1 MMEEPSHE
9 KKDEDKLRSEIKE
22 EIKREIQEELK
33 EKKGKSRKSAGVII
47 AGVGAVLYLLPGFF
61 FLIPALIGASSS
73 YMFNYGITNL
83 IAGGISL
90 AGVIVGMYKVKI
102 GGTITLISIPIA
114 IVVGILLTLGETS
127 YYYYQWIYVLQYV
140 VFPLP
145 IPHSAHVIAGGIICL
160 VATDEETVRKV

>member
-1 MMEEPSHE
+1 
-9 KKDEDKLRSEIKE
+9 
-22 EIKREIQEELK
+22 
-33 EKKGKSRKSAGVII
+33 
-47 AGVGAVLYLLPGFF
+47 
-61 FLIPALIGASSS
+61 
-73 YMFNYGITNL
+73 MFNYGITNL

-127 YYYYQWIYVLQYV
+127 YYYYQWIYVLQYE